1 MTAVF
6 DGGKGDERTI
16 HRYIH
21 VREVPLS
28 QSIILLIVFFFSE
41 TAYSQMS
48 MDFPFFD
55 PSGKKQY
62 SSSSIIADRMKND
75 QVNNDE
81 VKIVLLQTPS
91 LKDSIFIRQTMILDT
106 IAVDRA
112 KLLIVVSCP
121 EEENK
126 NGFFTKKT
134 TAAGLAAEM
143 KGYRIAVL
151 NSSGMVIYRN
161 NIVVP
166 PRSLLSV
173 LNRK

>member
-1 MTAVF
+1 VA
-6 DGGKGDERTI
+6 
-16 HRYIH
+16 
-21 VREVPLS
+21 
-28 QSIILLIVFFFSE
+28 ILFSE

-55 PSGKKQY
+55 PSGKKLY
-62 SSSSIIADRMKND
+62 SSSSIVADRMKND

-81 VKIVLLQTPS
+81 VKIILLQTPS

-112 KLLIVVSCP
+112 RILIVVSCP

-126 NGFFTKKT
+126 NGFFTKKA
-134 TAAGLAAEM
+134 TADSLAAEL
-143 KGYRIAVL
+143 KGYRIAIL